1 MYLEKALQRINGINW
16 DVVGSNLSQSET
28 HLGYEFLRR
37 LAHFFKEQS
46 QKPVPPLYANIA
58 KLLGDE
64 EEVVISDYCNEKAIE
79 FLDENKYVGKV
90 FGYYLQLA
98 KYTDKN
104 PDAQIYLDVYDPL
117 IRIIERGGLFIL
129 KHLELDIVNVANFP
143 LNGWY
148 ERFVVKEAI
157 DIENL

>member
-1 MYLEKALQRINGINW
+1 MYLDKALQRINCKNW
-16 DVVGSNLSQSET
+16 NVVGSNPSQSDT

-37 LAHFFKEQS
+37 LAQFFKEQS

-64 EEVVISDYCNEKAIE
+64 EVVVISDYCNKEAIE
-79 FLDENKYVGKV
+79 FLDDQKYVGKV

-129 KHLELDIVNVANFP
+129 KLLELDIVANLP

-148 ERFVVKEAI
+148 ERFVEKEAI